1 MDSQPLVHRRSS
13 LTNTLIVVFA
23 GALLPCIAHGAR
35 VLDQPLSVLPQPG
48 KTWIVTQPM
57 QVSEPSLVLPTKAP
71 LSLTELT
78 DLAMRNSPTTR
89 EAWAAANAQAA
100 AVGVAEAKYWP
111 TVDAN
116 LALTRGRSSIN
127 SSSGVIAGNPQTR
140 LSPSIGLSYVLY
152 DFGARGSAL
161 EAARYEL
168 LAANLNQ
175 NRALQDV
182 VLNVEQAY
190 YQLLS
195 AQQTIIA
202 SEETLKS
209 VQMSVDVVNARR
221 KAGLATIGNVYQS
234 ETLLAQAKLQLR
246 QAQGAASK
254 FKGVLCNTVGLPIA
268 SDLQLIPLDSPVPT
282 LRVRQAVEQYLEQ
295 AKASR
300 PDLSAAEA
308 KSRAARSSAEVASAA
323 GLPAL
328 ELAVNAGKTFNNFQ
342 FGASNTGS
350 SSGTVGLNLRV
361 PIFSGFSTR
370 NAVHQAQARA
380 EQLDASRD
388 RIVRQVEL
396 EVWQA
401 FFDLDTAE
409 AAIESA
415 HALLHSASQ
424 SREVAQARYK
434 EGVGNLP
441 DLLLAQ
447 SSEANARMEV
457 IQAEM
462 SWYSS
467 LSRLNNAIGNF
478 ASP

>member
-1 MDSQPLVHRRSS
+1 
-13 LTNTLIVVFA
+13 
-23 GALLPCIAHGAR
+23 
-35 VLDQPLSVLPQPG
+35 
-48 KTWIVTQPM
+48 
-57 QVSEPSLVLPTKAP
+57 
-71 LSLTELT
+71 
-78 DLAMRNSPTTR
+78 
-89 EAWAAANAQAA
+89 
-100 AVGVAEAKYWP
+100 
-111 TVDAN
+111 
-116 LALTRGRSSIN
+116 
-127 SSSGVIAGNPQTR
+127 
-140 LSPSIGLSYVLY
+140 
-152 DFGARGSAL
+152 
-161 EAARYEL
+161 
-168 LAANLNQ
+168 
-175 NRALQDV
+175 
-182 VLNVEQAY
+182 
-190 YQLLS
+190 
-195 AQQTIIA
+195 
-202 SEETLKS
+202 
-209 VQMSVDVVNARR
+209 
-221 KAGLATIGNVYQS
+221 
-234 ETLLAQAKLQLR
+234 
-246 QAQGAASK
+246 
-254 FKGVLCNTVGLPIA
+254 
-268 SDLQLIPLDSPVPT
+268 
-282 LRVRQAVEQYLEQ
+282 VRQAVEQYLEQ

>member
-1 MDSQPLVHRRSS
+1 MNIQPLSQRRN
-13 LTNTLIVVFA
+13 LVMNTLIVVFV
-23 GALLPCIAHGAR
+23 GTLSPCIAHGEL
-35 VLDQPLSVLPQPG
+35 VLDQHLSVPAQPG
-48 KTWIVTQPM
+48 TTWRSTQPL
-57 QVSEPSLVLPTKAP
+57 QAREPSLALKSKTP
-71 LSLTELT
+71 LSLAELT
-78 DLAMRNSPTTR
+78 DLALRNSPATR

-100 AVGVAEAKYWP
+100 AAGIAEAKYWP

-116 LALTRGRSSIN
+116 LALTRGRTSVN
-127 SSSGVIAGNPQTR
+127 SSTGVIAGNPQTR

-152 DFGARGSAL
+152 DFGARGSIL
-161 EAARYEL
+161 DAARYES
-168 LAANLNQ
+168 LAANLNH

-202 SEETLKS
+202 GEETLKS
-209 VQMSVDVVNARR
+209 VQMSLDVVSSRR
-221 KAGLATIGNVYQS
+221 QAGLATIGNVYQI
-234 ETLLAQAKLQLR
+234 ETLLAQTKLQLR

-254 FKGVLCNTVGLPIA
+254 FKGVLCNAVGLPIA
-268 SDLQLIPLDSPVPT
+268 SNLQLIPLDSPVPT
-282 LRVRQAVEQYLEQ
+282 QRMRQAVEQYLEQ

-308 KSRAARSSAEVASAA
+308 KSRAARSSAAAASAT
-323 GLPAL
+323 GLPSL
-328 ELAVNAGKTFNNFQ
+328 EFTANTGKTFNNFQ
-342 FGASNTGS
+342 LGATNTGS
-350 SSGTVGLNLRV
+350 TSGTVGLNLRV
-361 PIFSGFSTR
+361 PLFSGFSTS
-370 NAVHQAQARA
+370 NTVHQAEARA
-380 EQLDASRD
+380 EQLDATRD
-388 RIVRQVEL
+388 RMVRQVEL
-396 EVWQA
+396 DVWQA
-401 FFDLDTAE
+401 YFDLDTAE

-462 SWYSS
+462 GWYSS
-467 LSRLNNAIGNF
+467 LSRLNNAIGSF
-478 ASP
+478 TSQ